1 MAEETTTLQ
10 AQEAQKQEIQQ
21 SDAERTRAGLVFVPQ
36 TDIYETDDAIYV
48 VCDVPG
54 VAEDSID
61 ITLENNVL
69 TINGYVHTHRPDG
82 YQLSYAEY
90 RVGDY
95 QRRFTLS
102 DEIDKDGIE
111 ASLKD
116 GVLRL
121 RLPKAKPASRKI
133 KVTAA

>member
-1 MAEETTTLQ
+1 MAEEATLQ
-10 AQEAQKQEIQQ
+10 AQEAQKQEVQQ
-21 SDAERTRAGLVFVPQ
+21 SDAERTRAGLVFIPRA
-36 TDIYETDDAIYV
+36 DIYETDDAIHV
-48 VCDVPG
+48 LCDMPG
-54 VAEDSID
+54 VDENSID
-61 ITLENNVL
+61 ITLDNNIL
-69 TINGYVHTHRPDG
+69 TINGYVHAQRPEG

-102 DEIDKDGIE
+102 DEIDRDGIE
-111 ASLKD
+111 ATLKD

-133 KVTAA
+133 KVKSA

>member
-69 TINGYVHTHRPDG
+69 TINGYVHAHRPDG